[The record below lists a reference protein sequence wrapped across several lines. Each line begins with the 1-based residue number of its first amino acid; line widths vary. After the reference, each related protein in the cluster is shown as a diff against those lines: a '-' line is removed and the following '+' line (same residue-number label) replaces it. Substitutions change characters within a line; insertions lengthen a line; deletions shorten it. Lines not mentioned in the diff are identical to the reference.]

1 MVADAWFGFMA
12 PSATPQPIIDK
23 MQAEAEHALANAEIK
38 QKLAIQGLDV
48 HYLPGPEFGKFI
60 DSESAKWSKV
70 IRDAGLNKQ

>member
-1 MVADAWFGFMA
+1 
-12 PSATPQPIIDK
+12 
-23 MQAEAEHALANAEIK
+23 MQAEAEHALANPEIK

-48 HYLPGPEFGKFI
+48 HYLPGPQFGKFI